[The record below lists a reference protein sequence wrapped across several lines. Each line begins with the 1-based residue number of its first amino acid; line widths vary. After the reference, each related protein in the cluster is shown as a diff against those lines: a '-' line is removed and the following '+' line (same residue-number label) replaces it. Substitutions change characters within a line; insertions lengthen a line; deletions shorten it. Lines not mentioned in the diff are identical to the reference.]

1 MINNITELLQKFDAI
16 NFDSYE
22 GKEFTKDDWTLRY
35 NLTMSEMLGVQII
48 FNLYYRQKSV
58 QTWGCV
64 DGDNLAAVKWIK
76 KTQRQIEDVY
86 WKLEH
91 NAESIGKS
99 LFAEL

>member
-1 MINNITELLQKFDAI
+1 MINNITELLRKFDAI

-35 NLTMSEMLGVQII
+35 NLSMSEMLGAQII
-48 FNLYYRQKSV
+48 FNLYYRQRCVRS
-58 QTWGCV
+58 WGCV
-64 DGDNLAAVKWIK
+64 DDDNKVAVKWIK
-76 KTQRQIEDVY
+76 KTQRQIEDTY
-86 WKLEH
+86 WKLER